1 MLHAVV
7 TEPHDAGHS
16 QEADGQ
22 TQEDPSLHANL
33 LVPLRDTSQVQGVG
47 WEGGAFID
55 LVPSWPPTPPM
66 SSNVAGILM
75 ARQIRHVVH
84 ELYT

>member
-1 MLHAVV
+1 MLNAVV

-55 LVPSWPPTPPM
+55 FGPFLASDTT
-66 SSNVAGILM
+66 
-75 ARQIRHVVH
+75 HVFQCGRNPH
-84 ELYT
+84 GKADQTYGS